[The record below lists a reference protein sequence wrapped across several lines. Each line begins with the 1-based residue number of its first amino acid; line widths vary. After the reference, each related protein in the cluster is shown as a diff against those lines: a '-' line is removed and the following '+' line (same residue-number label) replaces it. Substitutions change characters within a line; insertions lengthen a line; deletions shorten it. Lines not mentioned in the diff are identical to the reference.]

1 MVRDPALSCFVFL
14 VFFCSVTWLFVHCV
28 HLFNNLKIRKKVSKI
43 IPKKQKKMCYV
54 GLVSCCSVNTLF
66 KVAGWVSLPS
76 ADALGWHASVGIR
89 WLNNQSSFSRIAYT
103 EMALKKKHN
112 CSSCRRGVFPVFTW
126 IIMKITEDKDS
137 KLHQSSA
144 AWTYIQA
151 VLLGSISVRPSL
163 CPGGKMKDDVELL
176 HIFFLWAHPNTDK
189 TDSVTTARL
198 GGWRERVSEEEDLEG
213 GCFWITR
220 LEHRLKQRKGV
231 EDGSRARR
239 LSTCELL
246 LAMLIS
252 GGEQAVECVQGF
264 YERQHN

>member
-54 GLVSCCSVNTLF
+54 GLVSCCSVNTLL
-66 KVAGWVSLPS
+66 KVAGWVSLVFDDSTTNHLSPES
-76 ADALGWHASVGIR
+76 LTLKWH
-89 WLNNQSSFSRIAYT
+89 W
-103 EMALKKKHN
+103 KKKHN
-112 CSSCRRGVFPVFTW
+112 CSSCRRGVFPVFTR

-252 GGEQAVECVQGF
+252 GGEQAVECVRGF